1 MEPEDV
7 FLSHP
12 VYRWEDVVTQSDLR
26 AAIRI
31 LEATQDQIPSALAHE
46 KHDIDISISTLY
58 TMLDWVIAGKP
69 GNFNMEPEQ

>member
-7 FLSHP
+7 FKEHP

-31 LEATQDQIPSALAHE
+31 LEVTQEQIPARLEHE

-69 GNFNMEPEQ
+69 GNFNMESE